1 MIESELQKELQREI
15 EINIEKDKLEEIKN
29 IIKEEINEYVAK
41 RKEIA
46 EYIKEYRKE
55 NLEEYRNDE
64 DKVAEYFDHE
74 RFVKE
79 ELFKF
84 LDRRLRELIIL
95 ESSPYFG
102 KVIFK
107 DQYSEENGETIYI
120 GRFGLSRNN
129 GNDELIIDWRAPVC
143 ALFYAG
149 KLGQLSYI
157 APNGKIDAEIIAK
170 RQFIIKKGSL
180 LGMFDSA
187 LDVKDDI
194 LQMVLSRNASEKLKD
209 IIMTI
214 QAEQDN
220 IIRQPKNM
228 TVVVNGTAGSGK
240 TTIALHRVAYLL
252 YNYRDTLQDK
262 VLILGPNSIFME
274 YIKAVLPSLG
284 EVGVRQMTFAEFVM
298 DVTGLNHVMSL
309 KEYMEK
315 IFIGDKNFIED
326 IIFKNSDDYVD
337 KLDNLID
344 NMDKEYFKSRDILF
358 YDITVVDKL
367 EIDNMLREYFKDM
380 PLFKRSKRIKKV
392 IFSKLKDARD
402 TKVREIQKQYNDALK
417 MLSEEEMNL
426 KATNLSYIRK
436 TKIREVIREVINV
449 KEGMKWLDNPDIIEI
464 YKGFSGQTEFTQDDL
479 APMLY
484 IKLKLEGYKLPY
496 EVKHVVIDEAQDY
509 SKLQFRVIKEITRCQ
524 SMTIVGDS
532 NQRLIPIKGVVPMAE
547 LDSSISDNIKKFALN
562 KSYRSTQEIMEYA
575 NKFLKDKNIVPLV
588 RNGEKV
594 VAENISS
601 KEELTDKLV
610 KTIKTLDEKGYES
623 IAVICRNLDETRK
636 VAAGIKTKI
645 HVNMVDEEDILYH
658 GGIIVIPSY
667 FAKGMEFDA
676 VLIVDMEANQEI
688 QNDKMMYVMATRAL
702 HELYVFSASQGLLA

>member
-1 MIESELQKELQREI
+1 MNEDELQKELQREI
-15 EINIEKDKLEEIKN
+15 EINIEKEKLEEIKN
-29 IIKEEINEYVAK
+29 IIKEEISSYVVK

-79 ELFKF
+79 EAFKF
-84 LDRRLRELIIL
+84 LDRRLRELVIL
-95 ESSPYFG
+95 EASPYFG

-107 DQYSEENGETIYI
+107 DKDTDEYGETIYI
-120 GRFGLSRNN
+120 GRFGLSRDK
-129 GNDELIIDWRAPVC
+129 GYEQLIIDWRAPVC
-143 ALFYAG
+143 SLFYAG
-149 KLGQLSYI
+149 KLGELTYS
-157 APNGKIDAEIIAK
+157 APKGNIDAEVMAK

-220 IIRQPKNM
+220 IIRQPKDK

-252 YNYRDTLQDK
+252 YNYRDSLQDR

-284 EVGVRQMTFAEFVM
+284 EVGVRQMTFEEFVM
-298 DVTGLNHVMSL
+298 GIAELDHVMSL

-315 IFIGDKNFIED
+315 VFTGDKKFIED
-326 IIFKNSDDYVD
+326 IIYKNSSAYVD

-344 NMDKEYFKSRDILF
+344 NMDEEYFKVQDISF
-358 YDITVVDKL
+358 YDITVVDKS
-367 EIDNMLREYFKDM
+367 EINKMLHEYFKDM

-392 IFSKLKDARD
+392 IFSRLKDARD
-402 TKVREIQKQYNDALK
+402 AKVREIQNKYKESLRS
-417 MLSEEEMNL
+417 LSEEEMNL
-426 KATNLSYIRK
+426 KATNLNFMRK

-449 KEGMKWLDNPDIIEI
+449 KKEMKWIDNPDILKI
-464 YKGFSGQTEFTQDDL
+464 YKDFSGQTEFTQDDL
-479 APMLY
+479 APILY

-509 SKLQFRVIKEITRCQ
+509 SKLQFRVIKEITKCQ

-532 NQRLIPIKGVVPMAE
+532 NQRLIPIEGIVPMST
-547 LDSSISDNIKKFALN
+547 LDSSISDNIEKFTLN
-562 KSYRSTQEIMEYA
+562 KTYRSTYEIMEYA
-575 NKFLKDKNIVPLV
+575 NKFLKDENIIPLV

-594 VAENISS
+594 VEKNISGDQ
-601 KEELTDKLV
+601 ELIGELV
-610 KTIKTLDEKGYES
+610 KTIEMLDERGYES
-623 IAVICRNLDETRK
+623 IAVICRDLDETRK
-636 VAAGIKTKI
+636 VAADIKTKI
-645 HVNMVDEEDILYH
+645 HINMVDEEDILYH
-658 GGIIVIPSY
+658 GGKIVIPSY

-676 VLIVDMEANQEI
+676 VLVVNTDPHLKS
-688 QNDKMMYVMATRAL
+688 QNDKMMYVMTTRAL
-702 HELYVFSASQGLLA
+702 HELYVFHVN